1 MGHPV
6 FNNTKGDLSK
16 LNEVWSF
23 EENLNVVENIDKIDK
38 IDRNVIVQNSS
49 FLFETSDCEVKTESE
64 IVDSSSVR
72 TEQEVGENSRNKKL
86 ENSSRLLHNQVEIIR
101 STLNVDK
108 IVDEDKISKI
118 EKTFEINQTYYG
130 ANVDRSNKTCI
141 DVLKNIP
148 VNLLDTLYLQD
159 KLDYIEAQLK
169 HKTEDEVNKIL
180 LLKYEKDRQC
190 IFIQLRNLPA
200 VLRRLSSVKEEAW
213 KLLENIVKLK
223 PIVALSLV
231 ARAKYPSHAPHRF
244 HYGNRKSFLRFKKI
258 VENSIPGIQIID
270 PKTI

>member
-1 MGHPV
+1 MYRCFEKYSCKSTGHPV

-190 IFIQLRNLPA
+190 IFI
-200 VLRRLSSVKEEAW
+200 
-213 KLLENIVKLK
+213 
-223 PIVALSLV
+223 
-231 ARAKYPSHAPHRF
+231 
-244 HYGNRKSFLRFKKI
+244 
-258 VENSIPGIQIID
+258 
-270 PKTI
+270 

>member
-1 MGHPV
+1 M
-6 FNNTKGDLSK
+6 L
-16 LNEVWSF
+16 
-23 EENLNVVENIDKIDK
+23 
-38 IDRNVIVQNSS
+38 VQNSS

-108 IVDEDKISKI
+108 IVDEDEISKI

-130 ANVDRSNKTCI
+130 ATVDRSNKTCI

-190 IFIQLRNLPA
+190 IFI
-200 VLRRLSSVKEEAW
+200 
-213 KLLENIVKLK
+213 
-223 PIVALSLV
+223 
-231 ARAKYPSHAPHRF
+231 
-244 HYGNRKSFLRFKKI
+244 
-258 VENSIPGIQIID
+258 
-270 PKTI
+270 

>member
-108 IVDEDKISKI
+108 IVDEDEISKI

-130 ANVDRSNKTCI
+130 ATVDRSNKTCI

-190 IFIQLRNLPA
+190 IFI
-200 VLRRLSSVKEEAW
+200 
-213 KLLENIVKLK
+213 
-223 PIVALSLV
+223 
-231 ARAKYPSHAPHRF
+231 
-244 HYGNRKSFLRFKKI
+244 
-258 VENSIPGIQIID
+258 
-270 PKTI
+270 